1 MNLFNN
7 QQEGSAKKILSS
19 LGRSEIAG
27 DTKKFSLY
35 ELFAGEDDTK
45 LMTSLLM
52 VLVAL
57 LHVWGVLWLLKPSEK
72 LTLAQ
77 PMMMEVSMLN
87 APSPKPA
94 EAPPKPPE
102 PKKIPPKKVE
112 NKKER
117 VIPKQVQLPKP
128 LALADEAVAKPTVAE
143 PVADT
148 RPTESPAPKTETY
161 TEANFKANY
170 GINPKPVYPP
180 LAVNRGW
187 EGKVLLRVSVSAEG
201 TPLSV
206 SIHQSSGHELLDD
219 AAVEAVEKW
228 KFIPAKKGDK
238 AVPCIV
244 IVPINFSLNN

>member
-1 MNLFNN
+1 MYLFNSA
-7 QQEGSAKKILSS
+7 QEGLNKKMLSS
-19 LGRSEIAG
+19 LGGSKSF
-27 DTKKFSLY
+27 TVVKKWSLY
-35 ELFAGEDDTK
+35 EFLTGEEDPNA
-45 LMTSLLM
+45 MTGLLL

-57 LHVWGVLWLLKPSEK
+57 LHVWVALWMLEPVETM
-72 LTLAQ
+72 TLAQ

-87 APSPKPA
+87 APSPKPVV
-94 EAPPKPPE
+94 APPKPPE

-112 NKKER
+112 KKKEP
-117 VIPKQVQLPKP
+117 VLPKP
-128 LALADEAVAKPTVAE
+128 LPMAENAIPTPSAQPQ
-143 PVADT
+143 PVVDS
-148 RPTESPAPKTETY
+148 RPTENKAPVPETY

-206 SIHQSSGHELLDD
+206 SINQSSGHESLDD

-228 KFIPAKKGDK
+228 KFIPAKKGEK
-238 AVPCIV
+238 AVPCNV
-244 IVPINFSLNN
+244 IVPINFSLNQI

>member
-1 MNLFNN
+1 MYLFNN
-7 QQEGSAKKILSS
+7 SQDGSNKKILSS
-19 LGRSEIAG
+19 LGGSESTNSA
-27 DTKKFSLY
+27 KKFSVY
-35 ELFAGEDDTK
+35 EFLTGEEDPNA
-45 LMTSLLM
+45 MTGLLM

-57 LHVWGVLWLLKPSEK
+57 LHVWGVIWILEPGETM
-72 LTLAQ
+72 TLAQ

-87 APSPKPA
+87 APSPKPIV
-94 EAPPKPPE
+94 APPKPPE

-112 NKKER
+112 KKKEP
-117 VIPKQVQLPKP
+117 VLPKP
-128 LALADEAVAKPTVAE
+128 LPMAENAIPTPSAQ
-143 PVADT
+143 PVVDS
-148 RPTESPAPKTETY
+148 RPTENKAPVPETY

-206 SIHQSSGHELLDD
+206 SIHQSSGHESLDD

-228 KFIPAKKGDK
+228 KFIPAKKGEK
-238 AVPCIV
+238 AVPCNV
-244 IVPINFSLNN
+244 IVPINFSLNQI

>member
-1 MNLFNN
+1 MYLFNN
-7 QQEGSAKKILSS
+7 QQDGSNKKILSS
-19 LGRSEIAG
+19 LGRSESAA
-27 DTKKFSLY
+27 KKFSVY
-35 ELFAGEDDTK
+35 EFLTGEEDPNA
-45 LMTSLLM
+45 MTGLLL

-57 LHVWGVLWLLKPSEK
+57 LHVWVALWMLEPVETM
-72 LTLAQ
+72 TLAQ

-87 APSPKPA
+87 APSPKPVV
-94 EAPPKPPE
+94 APPKPPE

-112 NKKER
+112 KKKET
-117 VIPKQVQLPKP
+117 VLPKP
-128 LALADEAVAKPTVAE
+128 LPMAEDAIPKPSAQ
-143 PVADT
+143 PVVDS
-148 RPTESPAPKTETY
+148 RPTENKAPVPETY

-206 SIHQSSGHELLDD
+206 SIHQSSGHESLDD

-228 KFIPAKKGDK
+228 KFIPAKKGEK
-238 AVPCIV
+238 AVPCNV
-244 IVPINFSLNN
+244 IVPINFSLNQI

>member
-1 MNLFNN
+1 MYLFNN
-7 QQEGSAKKILSS
+7 SQDGSNKKILSS
-19 LGRSEIAG
+19 LGGSESTNSA
-27 DTKKFSLY
+27 KKFSVY
-35 ELFAGEDDTK
+35 EFLTGEEDPNA
-45 LMTSLLM
+45 MTGLLM

-57 LHVWGVLWLLKPSEK
+57 LHVWGVIWILEPGETM
-72 LTLAQ
+72 TLAQ

-87 APSPKPA
+87 APSPKPIV
-94 EAPPKPPE
+94 APPKPPE

-112 NKKER
+112 KKKEP
-117 VIPKQVQLPKP
+117 VLPKP
-128 LALADEAVAKPTVAE
+128 LPMAERAIPTPSAQ
-143 PVADT
+143 PVVDS
-148 RPTESPAPKTETY
+148 RPTENKAPVPETY

-206 SIHQSSGHELLDD
+206 SIHQSSGHESLDD

-228 KFIPAKKGDK
+228 KFIPAKKGEK
-238 AVPCIV
+238 AVPCNV
-244 IVPINFSLNN
+244 IVPINFSLNQI

>member
-1 MNLFNN
+1 MYLFNN
-7 QQEGSAKKILSS
+7 QQDGSNKKILSS
-19 LGRSEIAG
+19 LGRSESAA
-27 DTKKFSLY
+27 KKFSVY
-35 ELFAGEDDTK
+35 EFLTGEEDPYA
-45 LMTSLLM
+45 MTSLLI

-57 LHVWGVLWLLKPSEK
+57 LHVWGALWMLEPVETM
-72 LTLAQ
+72 TLAQ

-87 APSPKPA
+87 APSPKPVV
-94 EAPPKPPE
+94 APPKPPE

-112 NKKER
+112 KKKEP

-128 LALADEAVAKPTVAE
+128 LALADEAVAKPTAAE
-143 PVADT
+143 PVADS
-148 RPTESPAPKTETY
+148 RPTENTAPKIETY

-170 GINPKPVYPP
+170 GINPKPVYPA

-201 TPLSV
+201 NPLSV
-206 SIHQSSGHELLDD
+206 AIHQSSDHDSLDD

-238 AVPCIV
+238 AVPCVV
-244 IVPINFSLNN
+244 IVPINFSLNNH

>member
-1 MNLFNN
+1 MYLFNN
-7 QQEGSAKKILSS
+7 QQDGSNKKILSS
-19 LGRSEIAG
+19 LGRSESAA
-27 DTKKFSLY
+27 KKFSVY
-35 ELFAGEDDTK
+35 EFLTSEEDPNA
-45 LMTSLLM
+45 MTGLLL

-57 LHVWGVLWLLKPSEK
+57 LHVWVALWMLEPVETM
-72 LTLAQ
+72 TLAQ

-87 APSPKPA
+87 APSPKPVV
-94 EAPPKPPE
+94 APPKPPE

-112 NKKER
+112 KKKEP
-117 VIPKQVQLPKP
+117 VLPKP
-128 LALADEAVAKPTVAE
+128 LPMAENAIPTPSAQPQ
-143 PVADT
+143 PVVDS
-148 RPTESPAPKTETY
+148 RPTENKAPVPETY

-206 SIHQSSGHELLDD
+206 SIHQSSGHESLDD

-228 KFIPAKKGDK
+228 KFIPAKKGEK
-238 AVPCIV
+238 AVPCNV
-244 IVPINFSLNN
+244 IVPINFSLNQI